1 MPSFPA
7 RVHKDDCRGALVISL
22 DFELEWGVRDHCPAD
37 SPYRANLLGARR
49 ALPQLLDLFEEFGIA
64 ATWATVGFLFAES
77 REELLQFAPSCRP
90 SYRNPALDP
99 FAAEIGHSEA
109 DDPLHFAPSLI
120 AEIRR
125 RPLQEIGCHTFS
137 HYYCLEPGGSID
149 GFKADLESA
158 LRLARRRDIRLTSLV
173 FPRNQITA
181 AALSLLPSLGFKV
194 YRGGEQGW
202 MYDVRPA
209 SRHQLH
215 RRVGRFVDQYCAA
228 PTRLVDWKDVVESA
242 ELSNVRGSLFL
253 RPSLRSHPR
262 LNAFRLLR
270 IAHCMQH
277 AAVNGQILHL
287 WWHPHNFGVDTELN
301 LSALRHLLMVFA
313 ECRDRFGFR
322 SLSMAGAAYAAQE
335 ESWAPETVSD
345 SAVVPNLAR

>member
-1 MPSFPA
+1 MPCFPA
-7 RVHKDDCRGALVISL
+7 HVRNDGDRRGALVISL
-22 DFELEWGVRDHCPAD
+22 DFELEWGVRDHCPID
-37 SPYRANLLGARR
+37 SPYRANLLGARS

-77 REELLQFAPSCRP
+77 REELLQFAPACRP

-99 FAAEIGHSEA
+99 FAAEIGYSEK

-137 HYYCLEPGGSID
+137 HYYCLEPGGSVD
-149 GFKADLESA
+149 GLKADLESA
-158 LRLARRRDIRLTSLV
+158 IRLARQREIRLTSLV

-181 AALSLLPSLGFKV
+181 AALSLLPPLGFKA
-194 YRGGEQGW
+194 YRGGEKGW
-202 MYDVRPA
+202 MHDVRPA
-209 SRHQLH
+209 SRNQLH
-215 RRVGRFVDQYCAA
+215 RRVGRLFDQHYAA
-228 PTRLVDWKDVVESA
+228 PCRLVDWKDVVENA

-262 LNAFRLLR
+262 LNAFRLFR
-270 IAHCMQH
+270 IARCMEH
-277 AAVNGQILHL
+277 AAANGKILHL

-301 LSALRHLLMVFA
+301 LSALRCLLTVFA
-313 ECRDRFGFR
+313 ECRDRFGFQ
-322 SLSMAGAAYAAQE
+322 SLSMAGAASVAQG
-335 ESWAPETVSD
+335 ESWVPETVSD
-345 SAVVPNLAR
+345 SAAVLT